1 MTPCLSNISSLVK
14 IDCQLTQRDV
24 VFGPYLEERH
34 MKTKLSAAII
44 CLACVLLILFL
55 VITADQFSHKEYSPS
70 IRNGVFDAAA
80 YDFGKKGIV
89 ALDGEWEFYEGR
101 LLTDTELQSGTYEQE
116 RRIVTVP
123 MIWDNYDLP
132 RSEPKAF
139 GAGTYHL
146 RILLDPSAQSLYG
159 IKTDNIRLSH
169 LIMINGKVAGQSG
182 TPALSPAEY
191 YPGNIPYASY
201 FQVDQDALDL
211 VIWVAN
217 HDHTPSGGIVN
228 SVFFGT
234 QQGIIDL
241 RESIITNE
249 LIVSTAF
256 FIIGLILFVVFLH
269 RRKRTFLLYF
279 ALCNIAISLY
289 ILTHGE
295 KLLYK
300 LLPLLDPFL
309 FARLQYLSASFSI
322 LMFLLYLF
330 DGYFPALYKGKLV
343 RLLVA
348 PLLVFIPVA
357 VFAPFHIHSLWAAYQ
372 AVFILAA
379 LIFSVFMLTVA
390 ILQGAEDARY
400 MSVGALA
407 ILFIAVMTTL
417 NVFSTV
423 HFDTSLIYALLV
435 FILSHTFMIAARLN
449 RVFDQTEAL
458 SRELA
463 IVNKNKDH
471 FLAKTSHEFKTP
483 LHGIINIT
491 KLFLEQEKKHL
502 SAEQRLNLSLVIDT
516 ANRLSRLVN
525 DILDMTKIR
534 EGTLAIEPENLQVH
548 QELENVFAICRFVY
562 EGKTNLLL
570 YEAPLSLPLIRVD
583 RDRFK
588 QIIFNLIDNAMVHT
602 RDSTV
607 VLRARDTR
615 DGVEISVED
624 TGGGIAPDK
633 QQQIFEPFV
642 ALGQEGPFADRSG
655 LGLSIAK
662 ELTELQGGTIR
673 VESAVGQGSCFTVRF
688 PASSRQT
695 APARDVKQDLIASDS
710 QMEKAYEFEMNT
722 PYVANP
728 GGASTIVI
736 ADDNLTNLK
745 ILVDALAADGYKILA
760 TQSGQES
767 LEQIKQEQNIDLV
780 ILDIMM
786 PGMSG
791 YEVCR
796 TIRKDYSLAELPI
809 LMITAAI
816 HTADAGT
823 ALQLGANDFLYKPFQ
838 LEELRARVRSLILM
852 KQSAQLSASYEIAF
866 LHAQIKPHFLYN
878 ALNTIAALC
887 EIDSPKAGDLILSL
901 AKYLRGT
908 LDFANLSSLVSLGK
922 ELALVK
928 AYLNIE
934 QARFPDLSVE
944 WNIDENIHAEMPPMV
959 LQTLVENAVKHGIM
973 KQEGQGTVRISI
985 TRHPDGLLFTVAD
998 DGPGLS
1004 QQELEKILEAP
1015 TAETGI
1021 GLYNTHTRL
1030 TRLYGHGLS
1039 LSAGLG
1045 KGTEISFMIPSGRTI

>member
-1 MTPCLSNISSLVK
+1 
-14 IDCQLTQRDV
+14 
-24 VFGPYLEERH
+24 
-34 MKTKLSAAII
+34 MKTKLVAGII
-44 CLACVLLILFL
+44 CLGCVILILFL
-55 VITADQFSHKEYSPS
+55 VITADQFSLKEIRPS
-70 IRNGVFDAAA
+70 IRSGVFDASSH
-80 YDFGKKGIV
+80 DFGKKGIV

-101 LLTDTELQSGTYEQE
+101 LLTDKDLQSGTYEQE

-146 RILLDPSAQSLYG
+146 RILLDTSAQSLYG
-159 IKTDNIRLSH
+159 IKTDNIRLSN
-169 LIMINGKVAGQSG
+169 LIMINGKVIGQSG
-182 TPALSPAEY
+182 TPALSPAAY
-191 YPGNIPYASY
+191 YPGNIPYVSY
-201 FQVDQDALDL
+201 FQVDQDTLDL
-211 VIWVAN
+211 VVWVAN
-217 HDHTPSGGIVN
+217 HDYTPSGGIAN

-241 RESIITNE
+241 RESLIVNE
-249 LIVSTAF
+249 IIVSTAL
-256 FIIGLILFVVFLH
+256 FIIGLILFVVFIH

-279 ALCNIAISLY
+279 ALCNMAICLY

-295 KLLYK
+295 KLLHK
-300 LLPLLDPFL
+300 LLPAMDPYL

-330 DGYFPALYKGKLV
+330 DGYFTALYKGKLV
-343 RLLVA
+343 KLLVA
-348 PLLVFIPVA
+348 PLLVFIAAA
-357 VFAPFHIHSLWAAYQ
+357 VFAPFHIHSQWVAYLS
-372 AVFILAA
+372 VFVLAS

-390 ILQGAEDARY
+390 ILQGAEDALY

-407 ILFIAVMTTL
+407 LLFIAIMTTL

-423 HFDTSLIYALLV
+423 HLDTSLIYALMV
-435 FILSHTFMIAARLN
+435 FIISHTFMIAARLN
-449 RVFDQTEAL
+449 RVFDKTEAL

-502 SAEQRLNLSLVIDT
+502 SAEQRQNLSLIIDT

-525 DILDMTKIR
+525 DILDMTKIH
-534 EGTLAIEPENLQVH
+534 EGTIAIEPENLRVN
-548 QELENVFAICRFVY
+548 QELQDVFTICRIIY
-562 EGKTNLLL
+562 EGKSNLLF
-570 YEAPLSLPLIRVD
+570 YEVPPSLAVINVD

-624 TGGGIAPDK
+624 TGQGIDPDN

-642 ALGQEGPFADRSG
+642 SWDQEGRLADRSG

-662 ELTELQGGTIR
+662 ELTELQGGTLR

-688 PASSRQT
+688 PAASGQTAT
-695 APARDVKQDLIASDS
+695 APASDLKQDLIAPDS
-710 QMEKAYEFEMNT
+710 LLERSYELAMST

-728 GGASTIVI
+728 GGSSTIVI

-745 ILVDALAADGYKILA
+745 ILVDALAANDYKILA
-760 TQSGQES
+760 FQSGQEA
-767 LEQIKQEQNIDLV
+767 LEQLKQEQNIDLV

-796 TIRKDYSLAELPI
+796 AIREHYSLAELPV

-816 HTADAGT
+816 HTADART

-838 LEELRARVRSLILM
+838 LEELRARARSLILM
-852 KQSAQLSASYEIAF
+852 KQSAHLSASYEIAF

-908 LDFANLSSLVSLGK
+908 LDFANLGSLVSLSK
-922 ELALVK
+922 EISLVK

-944 WNIDENIHAEMPPMV
+944 WNIDENIDAVIPPMV

-973 KQEGQGTVRISI
+973 KQEGQETVRISI

-998 DGPGLS
+998 DGVGLS
-1004 QQELEKILEAP
+1004 QRELEKILEAP
-1015 TAETGI
+1015 AAETGI
-1021 GLYNTHTRL
+1021 GLYNAHTRL
-1030 TRLYGHGLS
+1030 MRFYGEGLS
-1039 LSAGLG
+1039 LSGGPG
-1045 KGTEISFMIPSGRTI
+1045 KGVEISFIIPSGRKT

>member
-1 MTPCLSNISSLVK
+1 MKVK
-14 IDCQLTQRDV
+14 LRA
-24 VFGPYLEERH
+24 G
-34 MKTKLSAAII
+34 MI
-44 CLACVLLILFL
+44 CLGCVILILFL
-55 VITADQFSHKEYSPS
+55 VKIAEEFNVQTNKPS
-70 IRNGVFDAAA
+70 IRSGVFDASSH
-80 YDFGKKGIV
+80 DFGKKGIV

-101 LLTDTELQSGTYEQE
+101 LLTDSELQSGTYEQE

-123 MIWDNYDLP
+123 MIWDDYDLP
-132 RSEPKAF
+132 RPEPKAF

-146 RILLDPSAQSLYG
+146 RILLDTNAQSVYG
-159 IKTDNIRLSH
+159 IKTSNIRLSN
-169 LIMINGKVAGQSG
+169 LIMINGKAIGQSG
-182 TPALSPAEY
+182 TPALSPAAY
-191 YPGNIPYASY
+191 YPGNIPYVSY
-201 FQVDQDALDL
+201 FQVDQDTLDL
-211 VIWVAN
+211 VVWVTN
-217 HDHTPSGGIVN
+217 HDYTPSGGITN
-228 SVFFGT
+228 SIFFGT
-234 QQGIIDL
+234 HQGITDL
-241 RESIITNE
+241 RESLIINE
-249 LIVSTAF
+249 IIISTAF
-256 FIIGLILFVVFLH
+256 FIIGLILFIVFLH

-279 ALCNIAISLY
+279 ALCNMAMSLY

-300 LLPLLDPFL
+300 LLPLLDPYL
-309 FARLQYLSASFSI
+309 FARMQYLSASFSI

-348 PLLVFIPVA
+348 PLLVFIPVG
-357 VFAPFHIHSLWAAYQ
+357 VFASFHIHSLWSAYLS
-372 AVFILAA
+372 VFILAA

-390 ILQGAEDARY
+390 ILQGAEDALY

-407 ILFIAVMTTL
+407 ILFISVMTAL

-435 FILSHTFMIAARLN
+435 FILSHTFMIAAKLN
-449 RVFDQTEAL
+449 RVFEKTEAL
-458 SRELA
+458 SMELA
-463 IVNKNKDH
+463 ILNKNKDH

-502 SAEQRLNLSLVIDT
+502 SAEQKQNLSLVIDT

-525 DILDMTKIR
+525 DILDMTKIH
-534 EGTLAIEPENLQVH
+534 EGTLAIEPKNLHVY
-548 QELENVFAICRFVY
+548 QELEDVFAICRFVY
-562 EGKTNLLL
+562 EGKSNLLL
-570 YEAPLSLPLIRVD
+570 YEAPPSLPLIRVD

-602 RDSTV
+602 RSSTV
-607 VLRARDTR
+607 VLRARDTK

-624 TGGGIAPDK
+624 TGGGIDPDK
-633 QQQIFEPFV
+633 QEQIFEPFV
-642 ALGQEGPFADRSG
+642 ALGQEGSFADRSG

-662 ELTELQGGTIR
+662 QLTELQGGTIT
-673 VESAVGQGSCFTVRF
+673 VESVVGQGSCFTIRF
-688 PASSRQT
+688 PAHSGQT
-695 APARDVKQDLIASDS
+695 APTRDLKEDLIASGPL
-710 QMEKAYEFEMNT
+710 MERASEFEMLT

-760 TQSGQES
+760 VKNGQEA
-767 LEQIKQEQNIDLV
+767 LEQINQEQTIDII

-796 TIRKDYSLAELPI
+796 TVRQRYSLAELPV

-816 HTADAGT
+816 HNADAET
-823 ALQLGANDFLYKPFQ
+823 ALQLGANDFLHKPFQ

-852 KQSAQLSASYEIAF
+852 KQSAHLSASYEIAF

-908 LDFANLSSLVSLGK
+908 LDFANLSTLVSLSK
-922 ELALVK
+922 ELALVN

-944 WNIDENIHAEMPPMV
+944 WNIDENIQAEIPPMV
-959 LQTLVENAVKHGIM
+959 LQTLVENAMKHGIM

-1004 QQELEKILEAP
+1004 QQELDGILQAP
-1015 TAETGI
+1015 ASESGV
-1021 GLYNTHTRL
+1021 GLYNAHTRL
-1030 TRLYGHGLS
+1030 TRLYGQGLS
-1039 LSAGLG
+1039 LSGGLG
-1045 KGTEISFMIPSGRTI
+1045 KGVEISFIIPSGRTT